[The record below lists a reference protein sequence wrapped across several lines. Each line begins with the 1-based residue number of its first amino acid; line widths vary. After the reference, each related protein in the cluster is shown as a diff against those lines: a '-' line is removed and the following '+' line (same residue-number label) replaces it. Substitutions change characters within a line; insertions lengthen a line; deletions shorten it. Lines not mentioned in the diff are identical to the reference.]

1 VVLMVSPFAENKKA
15 ARSER
20 LRVKVKTCQE
30 TETHP
35 TPLGSRQQQHR
46 RAEAK
51 VTSAELGRSTDM
63 ISSAVRWDTGPLV
76 TN

>member
-1 VVLMVSPFAENKKA
+1 MVSPFAENKKA

-20 LRVKVKTCQE
+20 LRVKVKACQE
-30 TETHP
+30 TGTHP
-35 TPLGSRQQQHR
+35 TPLGRQQQQHG

-51 VTSAELGRSTDM
+51 VTSAALGRSTDM
-63 ISSAVRWDTGPLV
+63 ISSAVRWNTAPLV